1 MSIAD
6 KYRKGY
12 VEYQFEH
19 WPFTGTILL
28 SRNVEN
34 VKKIRKLF
42 SVLLSRTIA
51 QQIIKDR
58 RLVAGMIQVNFLGH
72 QETFS
77 VVAND
82 MEFVA
87 VNVDNEEDCREMI
100 EAIMTGN
107 TNNTECSGIDQSV
120 WRN

>member
-12 VEYQFEH
+12 TEYQFEH
-19 WPFTGTILL
+19 GPFTGTILL
-28 SRNVEN
+28 SRNVED

-51 QQIIKDR
+51 QQIIKSR
-58 RLVAGMIQVNFLGH
+58 KLVAGMIQVHFLG
-72 QETFS
+72 QRETFS

-82 MEFVA
+82 MDFVA

-100 EAIMTGN
+100 EAILESSTDN
-107 TNNTECSGIDQSV
+107 SECSGIDHNV
-120 WRN
+120 RWN

>member
-12 VEYQFEH
+12 TEYQFEH
-19 WPFTGTILL
+19 GPFTGTILL

-51 QQIIKDR
+51 QQIVKDR

-107 TNNTECSGIDQSV
+107 TDNTECSGIDQSV